1 MIMIGYKR
9 YEYDCYFYIKS
20 LDDDSFIFL
29 LLYIDDMLIGAKGMD
44 EVNKLKTLLSR
55 GFDIKDLGAAKKILG
70 I

>member
-1 MIMIGYKR
+1 
-9 YEYDCYFYIKS
+9 
-20 LDDDSFIFL
+20 
-29 LLYIDDMLIGAKGMD
+29 MLIGAKSMD

>member
-20 LDDDSFIFL
+20 LDDDSFIF
-29 LLYIDDMLIGAKGMD
+29 YCFYVDDMLIGVKSMG

-55 GFDIKDLGAAKKILG
+55 GFDIKDLGAAKKILV